1 MGPKNIKPMQKLKEL
16 GHKIV
21 GFDEEGLVMNMRDIM
36 PLRVDKTCFNL
47 VEYFFT
53 VGNFQK
59 ERTLKCYPNKHEKIV
74 STGNLRF
81 DLMKRPFKSLYN
93 DSVEEIKKIW

>member
-1 MGPKNIKPMQKLKEL
+1 MANKGYSVVIGKREVSMKMQNFSKKVFFFLKVWSPKNIKPMQKLKEL

-47 VEYFFT
+47 VDYFFT
-53 VGNFQK
+53 VGNFQRK
-59 ERTLKCYPNKHEKIV
+59 NT
-74 STGNLRF
+74 
-81 DLMKRPFKSLYN
+81 
-93 DSVEEIKKIW
+93 

>member
-1 MGPKNIKPMQKLKEL
+1 MQKLKEL

-59 ERTLKCYPNKHEKIV
+59 RKNT
-74 STGNLRF
+74 
-81 DLMKRPFKSLYN
+81 
-93 DSVEEIKKIW
+93 